1 MVHLLSIVQIISA
14 ILLIVLVLVQKANT
28 DASGALSADGGMSIA
43 TQKRG
48 AEKNIFR
55 ATILVAVV
63 FAVSLAL
70 PIFLK

>member
-28 DASGALSADGGMSIA
+28 DASGALSTDGGMNIS

-48 AEKNIFR
+48 AEKNLFI
-55 ATILVAVV
+55 ATIVVAIV
-63 FAVSLAL
+63 FAITLAL
-70 PIFLK
+70 PIFIK